1 MRTKTNVLFSLLLAF
16 VVHIASAQEKVV
28 SGTVSD
34 ENGSPLPGV
43 NVVER
48 GTTNGTQTDF
58 DGRYTISVATG
69 QTLVFSYLG
78 YKDIS
83 VAVGAQNNI
92 NLQMEEDAQA
102 LEEVVVIG
110 YGVQKRSEI
119 TGSIASVSGSDIQGL
134 VTPSFESQLAGR
146 AAGVQIT
153 SNTGI
158 IGETPRIRIRGLGSL
173 GSGTYPLVV
182 VDGIPIITGDVG
194 GYASANGLGDIN
206 PNDIESFEI
215 LKDGA
220 ATAIYGSRAANGV
233 ILITTKKGKKGTT
246 QVTYNVV
253 TGFASPIK
261 TFDLLNTAQFL
272 EIANEKRTNRGQ
284 AAWAVGS
291 DYDTDW
297 QDAVLNNGALQMDH
311 SLSVNGGTDRTK
323 YYLSL
328 GFTDQDGIAVSNSM
342 KRHSIRTNLD
352 HDVFDWLTV
361 GANLAVTRS
370 QYDGLNTG
378 GNSLSGNIFN
388 ATRQLPNTPIFDPS
402 HPTGYNITANNAN
415 VGTWDNLATVGDNIT
430 NIAFVLANN
439 VFQSKTNSTLVN
451 TYADVK
457 LLKGLT
463 YRFQASANN
472 IITSGFLYYNPIHGD
487 GAGANG
493 RLQNSYT
500 ELLRW
505 NTQNILNYNT
515 TLADAHNIALTGVME
530 FQKDRNQ
537 SFFGTGT
544 DLLDEFYNKNLVSG
558 AYGTQTSGGSVTE
571 NGISSYVGR
580 LSYNYKE
587 KYFLQGS
594 IRRDGISKLSEAT
607 RWNNFTGYSAGW
619 NLANEDF
626 FSGLKPTV
634 SLFKLRGSY
643 SEVGNTD
650 IGSYPYLGL
659 TSASPYGTLNGIAF
673 SQFGND
679 QLLWETSKKTDFG
692 LDMAFFDHKLSVTVD
707 YFKNDIDGL
716 IMDVP
721 VPHSL
726 GVPGNR
732 IKQNIGSMENNGVE
746 IAVNY
751 TPFSN
756 QNFSWNISTN
766 LTLTKNKVTSIPDGQ
781 DIIGGTSTNTNIAP
795 NLIIREG
802 ESINSLYGYRYWGVN
817 PANGNPVYHKG
828 DGSLVQGNLDTSNYF
843 VFNPNS
849 PSDVSTAASLS
860 ASDDKFILG
869 HTMPT
874 YFGAV
879 INSFT
884 YKNFDLNFMFRFS
897 GGNHVF
903 NSTRRD
909 LLTLNFNNNSTEILG
924 RWQSPA
930 QPGDGNTPRLRAS
943 DNTFSNLT
951 GHATTR
957 FLEKGDFISLDN
969 VTLGYSL
976 PSQVTDKMGIN
987 MVRFYVQAQNYV
999 TITSYKGLNPEMES
1013 SGVDINGTPRSKVLS
1028 IGLNVNL

>member
-1 MRTKTNVLFSLLLAF
+1 
-16 VVHIASAQEKVV
+16 
-28 SGTVSD
+28 
-34 ENGSPLPGV
+34 
-43 NVVER
+43 
-48 GTTNGTQTDF
+48 
-58 DGRYTISVATG
+58 
-69 QTLVFSYLG
+69 
-78 YKDIS
+78 
-83 VAVGAQNNI
+83 
-92 NLQMEEDAQA
+92 
-102 LEEVVVIG
+102 
-110 YGVQKRSEI
+110 
-119 TGSIASVSGSDIQGL
+119 
-134 VTPSFESQLAGR
+134 
-146 AAGVQIT
+146 
-153 SNTGI
+153 
-158 IGETPRIRIRGLGSL
+158 
-173 GSGTYPLVV
+173 
-182 VDGIPIITGDVG
+182 
-194 GYASANGLGDIN
+194 
-206 PNDIESFEI
+206 
-215 LKDGA
+215 
-220 ATAIYGSRAANGV
+220 
-233 ILITTKKGKKGTT
+233 
-246 QVTYNVV
+246 
-253 TGFASPIK
+253 
-261 TFDLLNTAQFL
+261 
-272 EIANEKRTNRGQ
+272 
-284 AAWAVGS
+284 
-291 DYDTDW
+291 
-297 QDAVLNNGALQMDH
+297 
-311 SLSVNGGTDRTK
+311 
-323 YYLSL
+323 
-328 GFTDQDGIAVSNSM
+328 
-342 KRHSIRTNLD
+342 NLD

-402 HPTGYNITANNAN
+402 HPTGYNITANSAN

-544 DLLDEFYNKNLVSG
+544 DLLDEFYNKDLVSG

-707 YFKNDIDGL
+707 YFKNDI
-716 IMDVP
+716 
-721 VPHSL
+721 
-726 GVPGNR
+726 
-732 IKQNIGSMENNGVE
+732 
-746 IAVNY
+746 
-751 TPFSN
+751 
-756 QNFSWNISTN
+756 
-766 LTLTKNKVTSIPDGQ
+766 
-781 DIIGGTSTNTNIAP
+781 
-795 NLIIREG
+795 
-802 ESINSLYGYRYWGVN
+802 
-817 PANGNPVYHKG
+817 
-828 DGSLVQGNLDTSNYF
+828 
-843 VFNPNS
+843 
-849 PSDVSTAASLS
+849 
-860 ASDDKFILG
+860 
-869 HTMPT
+869 
-874 YFGAV
+874 
-879 INSFT
+879 
-884 YKNFDLNFMFRFS
+884 
-897 GGNHVF
+897 
-903 NSTRRD
+903 
-909 LLTLNFNNNSTEILG
+909 
-924 RWQSPA
+924 
-930 QPGDGNTPRLRAS
+930 
-943 DNTFSNLT
+943 
-951 GHATTR
+951 
-957 FLEKGDFISLDN
+957 
-969 VTLGYSL
+969 
-976 PSQVTDKMGIN
+976 
-987 MVRFYVQAQNYV
+987 
-999 TITSYKGLNPEMES
+999 
-1013 SGVDINGTPRSKVLS
+1013 
-1028 IGLNVNL
+1028 